1 MDKETIVAD
10 SSPLIALA
18 LIGQLDLLQ
27 KLYSETIIPPA
38 VWEETTIHGSGMPGA
53 DIISQINWFRMENPE
68 PSTLKPLSILV
79 DRGESEVIS
88 IALKCKGS
96 TVLLDDSRARRVA
109 ERMNIKRIGTAGL
122 LRRAKKAGL
131 ISRIR
136 PYFEL
141 LHSKGIYMNQKLID
155 AILDD
160 VGE

>member
-1 MDKETIVAD
+1 MNSGVIVAD

-18 LIGQLDLLQ
+18 LIAQLDLLQ
-27 KLYSETIIPPA
+27 KLYAETIIPPA
-38 VWEETTIHGSGMPGA
+38 VWEETTIYGSGMPGA
-53 DIISQINWFRMENPE
+53 DAISNINWFRMETPE
-68 PSTLKPLSILV
+68 PSILKPLSILV

-88 IALKCKGS
+88 IALNRKDA

-122 LRRAKKAGL
+122 LRKTKKFGL

-136 PYFEL
+136 PCFEM
-141 LHSKGIYMNQKLID
+141 LHSNGIYINQKLID